1 MPSALIV
8 SLRKFAGWVGV
19 SSLILAANAAYA
31 QAPAAED
38 STIKMENFQV
48 SAAPAHGY
56 SASETLTGSRV
67 NTKIIDL
74 PYSTVNLTD
83 QFFKDF
89 GTNILDENL
98 TQIGG
103 LTALSIGGNFILR
116 GFNSTSQL
124 RDGFYRLG
132 RYGASNIE
140 RVEVIRGPNAAVYGR
155 TAPGGMV
162 NFISLQPKKQN
173 SQEIF
178 ILNGTYDQRQEQLKA
193 TGSIDASHKTY
204 YVVSLDQ
211 TERRFEGQF
220 DHIRNNE
227 GYLAVKHD
235 FSNDSHLLLS
245 AEYFL
250 QIQHAPQASAPAIFV
265 TVPAVPIPGTNVSTA
280 TTHAIGYDTALAGVN
295 AYGPHSELNR
305 GNISYTG
312 EYDKAFNDV
321 WSLRA
326 AVNNY
331 RSRRYDFN
339 DGNSPWGSGI
349 TLNAAGVPNPVTRLN
364 PVKGLIQEDGGGFQA
379 DLLAHYFALNHS
391 VENNSLLTVDLNDY
405 YRYDPTWLVPHDA
418 AFNAWN
424 GASGQSTVRLVPVTN
439 KLGQTNYVPNGPIPY
454 FNEGFVWGGESLTT
468 LTRRRTTSV
477 GGNLKQQ
484 MYFFHGRLIA
494 FAGVRYDAVR
504 FSQRDATVNFPDV
517 GFAGKGVI
525 GPGTINA
532 NGVSPGVVN
541 GTGQVRRYFHETKPN
556 FGFNAQIVKN
566 LHVYGSY
573 SQSYF
578 VDQTSRPAVIAGYS
592 QVGNSTTGHFI
603 ADPFQPETAKGYDYG
618 IKGSFF
624 NERLNF
630 TLGGFYANR
639 YNVTVTDTV
648 IDPVTNTPQQ
658 VSRPDGDQVDK
669 GAEFDLN
676 WLPTDN
682 LSLVVSAAE
691 VNAKYTNFGTNFPEV
706 KGRSVNFV
714 SPENGS
720 ISGKY
725 TFSSGV
731 AKGLD
736 LETSV
741 TYVSSTPSELPSAGD
756 SNIVNGV
763 ALTHTDQWTLR
774 TPSSTLWTFGLHYVL
789 PWKWHHIQQTIGF
802 TVKNAFNKYYLK
814 YGSAAQ
820 LTNVTGDGRQFIVT
834 YDIAH
839 F

>member
-8 SLRKFAGWVGV
+8 SLRKFAGWAGV

-31 QAPAAED
+31 QAPASED
-38 STIKMENFQV
+38 TTIKMENFQV

-56 SASETLTGSRV
+56 SASETMTGSRV

-140 RVEVIRGPNAAVYGR
+140 RVEIIRGPNAAVYGR

-162 NFISLQPKKQN
+162 NFVSLQPKKQN

-193 TGSIDASHKTY
+193 TGSVDASHKTY

-211 TERRFEGQF
+211 TERRFDGQF

-235 FSNDSHLLLS
+235 FSNDSHLLVS

-250 QIQHAPQASAPAIFV
+250 QVQHAPQASAPAIFA
-265 TVPAVPIPGTNVSTA
+265 TVAAVPVGTPGEPAGNTA

-312 EYDKAFNDV
+312 EYDKTFNDV
-321 WSLRA
+321 WSMRA

-339 DGNSPWGSGI
+339 DSNSPWLNAV
-349 TLNAAGVPNPVTRLN
+349 TLNAAGVPANIVRPN
-364 PVKGLIQEDGGGFQA
+364 PVKGLIQEDGGGVQA

-391 VENNSLLTVDLNDY
+391 VENNSLLTVDFNDY
-405 YRYDPTWLVPHDA
+405 YRYDPTWLVAHDA
-418 AFNAWN
+418 AFAAWTT
-424 GASGQSTVRLVPVTN
+424 GGQASVPLVAVKN
-439 KLGQTNYVPNGPIPY
+439 KLGQTNYVPSGPIPY
-454 FNEGFVWGGESLTT
+454 YNEGFVWGGESLTT

-484 MYFFHGRLIA
+484 MYLFHGRLIL
-494 FAGVRYDAVR
+494 FAGLRYDAVR
-504 FSQRDATVNFPDV
+504 FNQRDYTVQFPNV
-517 GFAGKGVI
+517 GY
-525 GPGTINA
+525 PSN
-532 NGVSPGVVN
+532 PN

-556 FGFNAQIVKN
+556 FGFNAQVVKN

-578 VDQTSRPAVIAGYS
+578 VDQTSRPAVIAGWS
-592 QVGNSTTGHFI
+592 AVAATKTVPAHFI
-603 ADPFQPETAKGYDYG
+603 SDPFQPETAKGYDYG

-639 YNVTVTDTV
+639 YNVTVTDV
-648 IDPVTNTPQQ
+648 VFDPISGTTSTE
-658 VSRPDGDQVDK
+658 SRPDGDQVDK

-682 LSLVVSAAE
+682 LSLTVSAAE
-691 VNAKYTNFGTNFPEV
+691 VNAKYTNFGSNFPEV
-706 KGRSVNFV
+706 VGRSVNFV

-720 ISGKY
+720 VSGKY
-725 TFSSGV
+725 TFSSGP

-736 LETSV
+736 VETSV
-741 TYVSSTPSELPSAGD
+741 TYVSSTPSELPNAGD

-774 TPSSTLWTFGLHYVL
+774 TPSSTIWTFGVHYVL
-789 PWKWHHIQQTIGF
+789 PWQWKHIQQTVGF